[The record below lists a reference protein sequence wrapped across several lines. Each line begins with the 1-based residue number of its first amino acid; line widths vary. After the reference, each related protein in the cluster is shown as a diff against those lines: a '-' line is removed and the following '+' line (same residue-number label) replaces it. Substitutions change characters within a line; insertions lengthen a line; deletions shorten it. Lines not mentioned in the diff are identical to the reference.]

1 MRIKVVVLGVVAVI
15 SLVLGAW
22 LLVSPSLERQ
32 SDLAQQIEL
41 LENIMA
47 ALPETV
53 CEYGLVPT
61 PDPLDLPAFPESIIP
76 LGILIIDAIDLRLPV
91 MEGVGEPELRI
102 APGRVPQT
110 ARIGEIGNA
119 VIAGHRNLTFGSM
132 FNRLG
137 EAQIGDIIRFQA
149 LSGEVMT
156 FKVFEMAVITP
167 DDQIAFIQ
175 PLNESIITLYTCTP
189 IHTATHRLIV
199 RARRINY

>member
-1 MRIKVVVLGVVAVI
+1 MRIKVIVLGVTAVI
-15 SLVLGAW
+15 AFALGAW
-22 LLVSPSLERQ
+22 LLVSPSLER
-32 SDLAQQIEL
+32 STDLAQQNEL
-41 LENIMA
+41 LESIVA
-47 ALPETV
+47 ALPEAI
-53 CEYGLVPT
+53 EYGPVPT

-110 ARIGEIGNA
+110 AQIGEVGNA

-149 LSGEVMT
+149 LSGKVMA
-156 FKVFEMAVITP
+156 FEVFEIAVITP

-175 PLNESIITLYTCTP
+175 PQNKSTITLYTCTP